1 MQLIDFGV
9 SIDMKLFKQGQTFSF
24 VHNDNSFKC
33 PEMRDQRPWT
43 YQLDL
48 FGLASVLHV
57 LLFGKYMDIEKNER
71 GFWMHKTYVPRYLNK
86 NLWDE
91 IFKNLLNIRDCNTM
105 PNLQDLRALLKKE
118 MEEKEKYVIKMVNE
132 FNRALLI

>member
-1 MQLIDFGV
+1 
-9 SIDMKLFKQGQTFSF
+9 
-24 VHNDNSFKC
+24 
-33 PEMRDQRPWT
+33 MREQRPWS

-48 FGLASVLHV
+48 FGLASVFHI
-57 LLFGKYMDIEKNER
+57 LLFGKYMEIEKNER

-86 NLWDE
+86 NLWNE

-118 MEEKEKYVIKMVNE
+118 MEEKDKYVIKMVNE
-132 FNRALLI
+132 FNRALFI